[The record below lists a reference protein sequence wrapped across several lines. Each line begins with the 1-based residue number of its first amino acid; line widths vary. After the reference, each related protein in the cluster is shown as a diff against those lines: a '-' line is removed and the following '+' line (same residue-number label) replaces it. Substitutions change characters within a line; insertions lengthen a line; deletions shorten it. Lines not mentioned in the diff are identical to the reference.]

1 MKNLLIFLFMFS
13 LSVTKIVSQ
22 DQNGSPN
29 PHGLALQYC
38 YGGIKKVY
46 NTSAGPHYLNVVKG
60 MEHLVYWNHLL

>member
-38 YGGIKKVY
+38 YGGIKKCTTLQRVRII
-46 NTSAGPHYLNVVKG
+46 
-60 MEHLVYWNHLL
+60 